1 MGLVVSHLVQGFN
14 GHFMAF
20 SCSTCSGRGY
30 GLKRTVPSGT
40 TQRTVEYIIVYNGI
54 NKLTPTLGF
63 ECLMD
68 VVGYCPLSPAV
79 PVIDR
84 VVEAWPPRL

>member
-1 MGLVVSHLVQGFN
+1 ML
-14 GHFMAF
+14 
-20 SCSTCSGRGY
+20 RPR
-30 GLKRTVPSGT
+30 RTGSSVPVPSGI
-40 TQRTVEYIIVYNGI
+40 TQRTVEYIIVHNGI

-84 VVEAWPPRL
+84 VVEAWPPGL